1 MQEQIKLNF
10 EKFLN
15 ESSFSNSQK
24 EFKEENFNKFLLKK
38 NFFKLLV
45 KMQDIFILLDQEM
58 IKSLLILRFWL
69 NLQLKRLI
77 LI

>member
-24 EFKEENFNKFLLKK
+24 EFKEENFNKFFTKSSL
-38 NFFKLLV
+38 
-45 KMQDIFILLDQEM
+45 
-58 IKSLLILRFWL
+58 IKELRIGSF
-69 NLQLKRLI
+69 QI
-77 LI
+77 